1 VDLAQHIRN
10 VPDFPVEGIQFK
22 DITTL
27 LQAPG
32 PFAASVDAML
42 EHYEAKGREI
52 DVVVGIE
59 SRGFIW
65 GAVLAYKM
73 GVGFVP
79 VRKPGKLPAE
89 TIQAEYSLEYG
100 TNTLEMHRDAI
111 QPGQTVL
118 IVDDLLAT
126 GGTAQATCQLVEELG
141 GEVAGVAFLI
151 ELTFL
156 AGREKLTGYDVLAL
170 VQMDE

>member
-1 VDLAQHIRN
+1 VNLAQHIRN
-10 VPDFPVEGIQFK
+10 VPNFPVEGIQFK

-27 LQAPG
+27 LQAPE
-32 PFAASVDAML
+32 PFAASVQAML
-42 EHYEAKGREI
+42 DHYQGAEI
-52 DVVVGIE
+52 DVIVGIE

-65 GAVLAYKM
+65 GAVLAYQM

-89 TIQAEYSLEYG
+89 TVRAEYSLEYG
-100 TNTLEMHRDAI
+100 TNVLEMHRDAI
-111 QPGQTVL
+111 QPGQKVL
-118 IVDDLLAT
+118 VVDDLLAT
-126 GGTAQATCQLVEELG
+126 GGTAQATCQLVEQLG

-156 AGREKLTGYDVLAL
+156 PGREKLDGYDVLAL